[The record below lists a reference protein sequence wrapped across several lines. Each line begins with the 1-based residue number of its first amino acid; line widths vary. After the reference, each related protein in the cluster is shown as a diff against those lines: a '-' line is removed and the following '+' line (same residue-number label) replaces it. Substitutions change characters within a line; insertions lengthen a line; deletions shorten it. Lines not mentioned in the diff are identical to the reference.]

1 LAIRGKIVFDIKFDP
16 KWRDKL
22 GKIENGLQ
30 TAMVMTINDTAHIAA
45 HSQRIQLG
53 KSFTLRTKWTEGS
66 IYPKRGKR
74 LGLIPPHKKNLNSVY
89 ARTGSIQEYLADQQT
104 GWRVRDAKV
113 PTDSA
118 RIKQQRRRRLSKKGK
133 LKTLRNEKTYRPSR
147 FRKIKKNKRVGVMIE
162 MLKKEKF
169 KGVIKV
175 EKRGYTLPRGFYR
188 LKKKTLVMIR
198 FLQKGSRKRKAERW
212 HTEAMEKPAIY
223 GKVQH
228 RFNKNAR
235 YVLGKYGAK

>member
-1 LAIRGKIVFDIKFDP
+1 MMFDFKFDP
-16 KWRDKL
+16 RWREKL
-22 GKIENGLQ
+22 GKIEHGLERA
-30 TAMVMTINDTAHIAA
+30 TIMTVNDTALIASA
-45 HSQRIQLG
+45 AQRIQLG

-66 IYPKRGKR
+66 IFPKRGKR
-74 LGLIPPHKKNLNSVY
+74 LGLIPPHKTNLNSVY

-104 GWRVRDAKV
+104 GWRVRDAQV

-133 LKTLRNEKTYRPSR
+133 LKTLRSEKTYRPSR
-147 FRKIKKNKRVGVMIE
+147 FKKIKKNKRVGVMIE
-162 MLKKEKF
+162 MLKKDKF

-188 LKKKTLVMIR
+188 IKKKTLVMIR

-212 HTEAMEKPAIY
+212 HTDAMAKPAIF

-235 YVLGKYGAK
+235 FVLGKYGAK